1 MYDVWNKKEYAMRR
15 HGYDR
20 RRPERAYLSI
30 CANLPAQLRSYF
42 KTLVENKE
50 EVLLLI
56 RERLYVTPRLMDG
69 FATDFLFD
77 VRPYFFFS
85 SKYRRGVFTEF
96 DCLVLDTLSS
106 THSFAKE
113 VDKQMASSPT
123 LASAVVKAFIDS
135 VFIMDSDMK
144 KSPIIF
150 YMRSYISWRIDKDNQ
165 SLSEIELVL
174 RHVSNVKSWEERN
187 KEECPMRGHEGIF
200 GPLFLSFM
208 LNRCLTSID
217 REIVLWL
224 EMSLFTQSDGDLN
237 ALLDRVKKY
246 GLGEKWTLQVL
257 RDRIDFIR
265 RRLVA
270 YFVMSA
276 RPMPCTSDL
285 NFLPVEPLL
294 SPFIALTNLSSL
306 GEAKLLSETDSSHLS
321 PVVFTQKEQI
331 DALKDVQFFYEQ
343 KGVNT
348 ELDQDEEG
356 PCLKIWMSLVDGHK
370 AENPVTWIYP
380 SSSFHD
386 TKWDVVGNYKE
397 AL

>member
-30 CANLPAQLRSYF
+30 CADLPSQLRSYF
-42 KTLVENKE
+42 KILVENKD

-56 RERLYVTPRLMDG
+56 RERLYATPRLMDS
-69 FATDFLFD
+69 FATDYLFD

-96 DCLVLDTLSS
+96 DCLILDTLSS
-106 THSFAKE
+106 TNSFEDE
-113 VDKQMASSPT
+113 VAIQMLTSPMVF
-123 LASAVVKAFIDS
+123 SAVVKAFVNS
-135 VFIMDSDMK
+135 VFIKDRDMG
-144 KSPIIF
+144 KSPIIW
-150 YMRSYISWRIDKDNQ
+150 YLRSYISWRIDKDIQ
-165 SLSEIELVL
+165 SLSVIDLNI
-174 RHVSNVKSWEERN
+174 RHAANVKAWKDKN
-187 KEECPMRGHEGIF
+187 KEECPMREDDDFF
-200 GPLFLSFM
+200 GRLFLSFM
-208 LNRCLTSID
+208 FTRCLTSID

-224 EMSLFTQSDGDLN
+224 ETSFFSQSDDDLN
-237 ALLDRVKKY
+237 TLMEAVRKY
-246 GLGEKWTLQVL
+246 GLGEKWTLSVL
-257 RDRIDFIR
+257 RERIDFVR

-270 YFVMSA
+270 YFVISTGPILYT
-276 RPMPCTSDL
+276 RHID
-285 NFLPVEPLL
+285 FLPNVPLL
-294 SPFIALTNLSSL
+294 SPFMELTNLSSL
-306 GEAKLLSETDSSHLS
+306 GEAKFLSDTDSSHLS

-343 KGVNT
+343 EGVNT

-386 TKWDVVGNYKE
+386 TKWDVVGNFKE